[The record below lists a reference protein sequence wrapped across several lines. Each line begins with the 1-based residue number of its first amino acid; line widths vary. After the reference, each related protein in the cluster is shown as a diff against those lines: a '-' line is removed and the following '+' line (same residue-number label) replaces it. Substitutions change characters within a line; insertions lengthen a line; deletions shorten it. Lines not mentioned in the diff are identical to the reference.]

1 MKSVS
6 GRHKE
11 ATIRNKDGFTLIEL
25 TVIIVILSVVALLV
39 IPRLP
44 FAHEGN
50 LKASARTFA
59 ATLRYL
65 EDRAIATKN
74 YYRLRISL
82 VDGLMEVTRVIPDN
96 EEVAVTDVLL
106 NRLALREGVGIAD
119 ITTSRLGKQTEGKA
133 ALDFSP
139 LGSDEFVVIHL
150 KSEDG
155 KNHYTVALYPG
166 SGRVTVS
173 EGYQEGTL

>member
-1 MKSVS
+1 MGFHS
-6 GRHKE
+6 GNCRE
-11 ATIRNKDGFTLIEL
+11 AAIRRQDGFTLIEL
-25 TVIIVILSVVALLV
+25 TVVIVILSVVALMIL
-39 IPRLP
+39 PRLP

-50 LKASARTFA
+50 LKASARTLA

-65 EDRAIATKN
+65 EDRAIATKTF
-74 YYRLRISL
+74 YRLRITIA
-82 VDGLMEVTRVIPDN
+82 DGIMEVTRVLPEN
-96 EEVAVTDVLL
+96 EEMAVTDVLL
-106 NRLALREGVGIAD
+106 HNLALREGVGIAD
-119 ITTSRLGKQTEGKA
+119 ITTSRLGKQTGGKV

-139 LGSDEFVVIHL
+139 VGPEEFIVIHL

-155 KNHYTVALYPG
+155 SRHYTVALYPG